1 LPQVVLRQLDLR
13 PDNDIATP
21 PKLTDAVRVISR
33 VLEGVEHAAELGDTE
48 VFIHSEN
55 CKCAHGYLQADAIHG
70 DCSRSSWCL
79 DESHMKKAARRRPI
93 ADDCHW
99 GNA

>member
-13 PDNDIATP
+13 PDDDIATP

-48 VFIHSEN
+48 VFIPKTAN
-55 CKCAHGYLQADAIHG
+55 VLMAI
-70 DCSRSSWCL
+70 SRQTRF
-79 DESHMKKAARRRPI
+79 MVI
-93 ADDCHW
+93 AVEVRGVW
-99 GNA
+99 MRAI